1 MTTAPVVGQGSDPV
15 LPEAAAAL
23 VSTIPVAL
31 VRTNLER
38 FRSVQPRRCSSPQLR
53 ELPLRVVPAGD
64 GCFEIVDGF
73 KRFAQEAR
81 PVVPVVVESARSTIE
96 QKLLLLRAN
105 APPRTTTPM
114 DEARVIRALLD
125 EDGLGLA
132 GVAQLLGRRK
142 PWVVRRLTLAT
153 KLSPSIERKVDQGAI
168 GPTLGYALCALS
180 EQAQEDIVRATER
193 HSLRQREALAL
204 VSAWRV
210 ASSDGE
216 RAGLLSDPLPVVRP
230 DPKSTSLLGPLAAR
244 LEEQLARARD
254 ALADLASFQLP
265 PERRRLEAQ
274 HRSVLELLEQTA
286 QALQST
292 SELKE
297 HPDERT
303 RGTEPHYTPEHR
315 SDDEHQS
322 DAEREEEEEESR
334 GVVGLCRRASADPRA
349 PEPPLWN
356 ARDCAAGQPR
366 PQDRPPDPRG
376 GGDHQPPT
384 AGPGEQARPIPRDDP
399 GESCQAPDGDPH
411 PPGDPAAGLHGRP
424 VDLDRLHPFDP
435 GGCSPPHPRQTS
447 F

>member
-1 MTTAPVVGQGSDPV
+1 MTTAPVVGQGSV
-15 LPEAAAAL
+15 LPEAAAPL

-31 VRTNLER
+31 VRTSLER

-73 KRFAQEAR
+73 KRFAHWKEEAR

-142 PWVVRRLTLAT
+142 PWVVRRLALAT

-168 GPTLGYALCALS
+168 GPTLAYALCALS

-210 ASSDGE
+210 ASS
-216 RAGLLSDPLPVVRP
+216 RP
-230 DPKSTSLLGPLAAR
+230 SSR
-244 LEEQLARARD
+244 M
-254 ALADLASFQLP
+254 
-265 PERRRLEAQ
+265 
-274 HRSVLELLEQTA
+274 
-286 QALQST
+286 
-292 SELKE
+292 
-297 HPDERT
+297 RT
-303 RGTEPHYTPEHR
+303 
-315 SDDEHQS
+315 
-322 DAEREEEEEESR
+322 
-334 GVVGLCRRASADPRA
+334 
-349 PEPPLWN
+349 
-356 ARDCAAGQPR
+356 
-366 PQDRPPDPRG
+366 
-376 GGDHQPPT
+376 
-384 AGPGEQARPIPRDDP
+384 
-399 GESCQAPDGDPH
+399 
-411 PPGDPAAGLHGRP
+411 
-424 VDLDRLHPFDP
+424 
-435 GGCSPPHPRQTS
+435 
-447 F
+447 